1 MTTPIRA
8 MANALAP
15 ILEWAQEGESTIVT
29 FESDGSSYRDPSN
42 IYMSAESRPAMHD
55 SSRAWRFTQLRSGRL
70 GTMRSAI
77 TKIPTNTNTNTT
89 EAV

>member
-1 MTTPIRA
+1 MTMTMTMMTA

-42 IYMSAESRPAMHD
+42 IYMSAESGPSMTD
-55 SSRAWRFTQLRSGRL
+55 GLVWQFTQLRSGRL
-70 GTMRSAI
+70 GTMRSEV
-77 TKIPTNTNTNTT
+77 TKMSINSSYT